1 MELPAIIRNVCH
13 SVKAVKN
20 IYVQNVRTNVG
31 SVSKI
36 IVRIVERL
44 RTNAM
49 FSDVMT
55 ARNLDMER
63 SVLNVETM
71 FVVNVLAS
79 APKDV
84 ERFVDRVDIHVMDV
98 KTFLH
103 INVNY
108 VNIRTDSAYYWHIPK
123 TNVISMTT
131 SSIF

>member
-13 SVKAVKN
+13 SVKAVKK

-44 RTNAM
+44 RINAM

-55 ARNLDMER
+55 ARNLDTER

-84 ERFVDRVDIHVMDV
+84 GRFVDRVDIHVMDV

-108 VNIRTDSAYYWHIPK
+108 VNIKIDSPYYWHIPK
-123 TNVISMTT
+123 N
-131 SSIF
+131 

>member
-1 MELPAIIRNVCH
+1 MELPAIIRNVYH
-13 SVKAVKN
+13 SVKAVKK
-20 IYVQNVRTNVG
+20 IYVQNARTNVG
-31 SVSKI
+31 FVSKI
-36 IVRIVERL
+36 IVRIAERL

-55 ARNLDMER
+55 ARNLDMGR

-98 KTFLH
+98 KIQL
-103 INVNY
+103 
-108 VNIRTDSAYYWHIPK
+108 RWHRQA
-123 TNVISMTT
+123 
-131 SSIF
+131 SILEKEQRN

>member
-1 MELPAIIRNVCH
+1 MELPVIIRNVYH
-13 SVKAVKN
+13 SVKAVKK
-20 IYVQNVRTNVG
+20 IYVLNVRTNVG

-36 IVRIVERL
+36 IVRIAERL
-44 RTNAM
+44 RTNVT

-55 ARNLDMER
+55 ARNLDMGR

-108 VNIRTDSAYYWHIPK
+108 VNIRLTHRI
-123 TNVISMTT
+123 ISISQKLM
-131 SSIF
+131 